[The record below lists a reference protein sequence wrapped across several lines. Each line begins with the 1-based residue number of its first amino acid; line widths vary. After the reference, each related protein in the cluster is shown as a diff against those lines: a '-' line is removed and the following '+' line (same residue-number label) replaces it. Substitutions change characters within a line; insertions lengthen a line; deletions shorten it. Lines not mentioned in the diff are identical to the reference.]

1 MGDGVGKNGRQ
12 KGDMDIL
19 ARQELLTRSE
29 FLDVALSVMGI
40 EDEPRA
46 EPRSETGA
54 SGSQARQQYGQARK
68 FRSRPPGL

>member
-1 MGDGVGKNGRQ
+1 MGKSGRN
-12 KGDMDIL
+12 KGDPDVL
-19 ARQELLTRSE
+19 ARRELLTRSE

-40 EDEPRA
+40 EDEPKDA
-46 EPRSETGA
+46 FEMGA